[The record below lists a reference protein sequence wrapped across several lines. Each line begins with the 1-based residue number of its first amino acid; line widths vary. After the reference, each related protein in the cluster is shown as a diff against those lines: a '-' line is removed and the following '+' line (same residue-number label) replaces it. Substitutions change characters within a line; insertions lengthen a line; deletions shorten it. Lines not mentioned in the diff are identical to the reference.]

1 MKKVLIANR
10 GEIALR
16 IIRAARELGIKTVVA
31 HSTADEK
38 SLPVLLADEAIC
50 IGPPPSGQSYLNIPN
65 LLSAAIVTGA
75 DAIHPGYGF
84 LAENATFAEMCREH
98 GITFI
103 GPTPE
108 NMRALGDKATAR
120 KVAREAGVP
129 TVPGTDEV
137 ESVEEA
143 KRAALEIGYPVI
155 LKASAGGGGRGMR
168 VVHTEED
175 LERAVLQAQE
185 EARAAF
191 GNPAVYLEKY
201 IEEPKHIE
209 IQVLGDG
216 ERVVHL
222 WERDCSIQRRH
233 QKLLEEAPSI
243 LPLETRRAIAEAAR
257 RLAEHVGYVSAGT
270 LEFLVDKEGN
280 FYFIEMNT
288 RIQVEHPVTEM
299 VTGVDL
305 VQAQFRIAM
314 GERLW
319 LKQEEIE
326 VRGHAIEVRVNAEDP
341 EKGFRPSIGKVE
353 TLLFPGGP
361 GIRVDS
367 HLYAGYQIP
376 PHYDSLIAKIIAWA
390 PSREEAIRRMERALG
405 ETVIE
410 GPGAQDHHPLPP
422 EGPPERLLPPGG
434 PSTPTSW
441 PGGWSCRLGV

>member
-65 LLSAAIVTGA
+65 ILSAAIVTGA

-108 NMRALGDKATAR
+108 NMKALGDKATAR

-129 TVPGTDEV
+129 TVPGTDEL
-137 ESVEEA
+137 SSLEEA
-143 KRAALEIGYPVI
+143 KRAAQEIGYPVI

-168 VVHTEED
+168 VVHTEEE

-233 QKLLEEAPSI
+233 QKLLEEAPSL
-243 LPLETRRAIAEAAR
+243 LPEETRRAIAEAAR

-270 LEFLVDKEGN
+270 MEFLVDKEGN

-299 VTGVDL
+299 ITGIDL
-305 VQAQFRIAM
+305 VQAQFRIAQ
-314 GERLW
+314 GEKLW
-319 LKQEEIE
+319 LKQEEIQ

-361 GIRVDS
+361 GVRVDS
-367 HLYAGYQIP
+367 HLYTGYQIP
-376 PHYDSLIAKIIAWA
+376 PHYDSLIAKIIVWA
-390 PSREEAIRRMERALG
+390 PTREEAIRRMERALS

-410 GPGAQDHHPLPP
+410 GPGLKTTIPFHQKVLQNAFFRRGAVYTNFVARRM
-422 EGPPERLLPPGG
+422 EM
-434 PSTPTSW
+434 
-441 PGGWSCRLGV
+441 

>member
-16 IIRAARELGIKTVVA
+16 IIRAAKELGIKTVVA

-129 TVPGTDEV
+129 TVPGTDEIA
-137 ESVEEA
+137 SVEEA

-168 VVHTEED
+168 VVHTEEE
-175 LERAVLQAQE
+175 LERAVQQAQE

-191 GNPAVYLEKY
+191 GNPAIYLEKY

-216 ERVVHL
+216 ENVIHL

-233 QKLLEEAPSI
+233 QKLLEEAPSV
-243 LPLETRRAIAEAAR
+243 LPYETRKAIAEAAV
-257 RLAEHVGYVSAGT
+257 RLAAHVGYVSAGT

-299 VTGVDL
+299 ITGVDL
-305 VQAQFRIAM
+305 VQAQFRIAQ
-314 GERLW
+314 GEKLW
-319 LKQEEIE
+319 LRQEDIV
-326 VRGHAIEVRVNAEDP
+326 VRGHALEVRINAEDP

-390 PSREEAIRRMERALG
+390 LTREEAIRRMERALS

-410 GPGAQDHHPLPP
+410 GPGLKTTIPFHQKVLQNAFFRRGAVYTNFVARRM
-422 EGPPERLLPPGG
+422 EM
-434 PSTPTSW
+434 
-441 PGGWSCRLGV
+441 

>member
-341 EKGFRPSIGKVE
+341 GKGFRPSIGKVE

-390 PSREEAIRRMERALG
+390 PTREEAIRRMERALG

-410 GPGAQDHHPLPP
+410 GPGLKTTIPFHQKVLQNAFFRRGAVYTNFVARRMEL
-422 EGPPERLLPPGG
+422 
-434 PSTPTSW
+434 
-441 PGGWSCRLGV
+441 

>member
-288 RIQVEHPVTEM
+288 RIQVEHPHH
-299 VTGVDL
+299 GD
-305 VQAQFRIAM
+305 
-314 GERLW
+314 GN
-319 LKQEEIE
+319 
-326 VRGHAIEVRVNAEDP
+326 G
-341 EKGFRPSIGKVE
+341 
-353 TLLFPGGP
+353 GGP
-361 GIRVDS
+361 G
-367 HLYAGYQIP
+367 P
-376 PHYDSLIAKIIAWA
+376 
-390 PSREEAIRRMERALG
+390 
-405 ETVIE
+405 
-410 GPGAQDHHPLPP
+410 GP
-422 EGPPERLLPPGG
+422 
-434 PSTPTSW
+434 
-441 PGGWSCRLGV
+441 V

>member
-50 IGPPPSGQSYLNIPN
+50 IGPAPSGQSYLNIPN

-410 GPGAQDHHPLPP
+410 GPGLKTTIPFHQKVLQNAFFRRGAVYTNFVARRMEL
-422 EGPPERLLPPGG
+422 
-434 PSTPTSW
+434 
-441 PGGWSCRLGV
+441 

>member
-175 LERAVLQAQE
+175 LERAVQQAQE

-288 RIQVEHPVTEM
+288 RIQVEHPITEM

-376 PHYDSLIAKIIAWA
+376 PNYDSLIAKIIAWA
-390 PSREEAIRRMERALG
+390 PTREEAIRRMERALG

-410 GPGAQDHHPLPP
+410 GPGLKTTIPFHQKVLQNAFFRR
-422 EGPPERLLPPGG
+422 GAVYTNFVARRLEM
-434 PSTPTSW
+434 
-441 PGGWSCRLGV
+441 

>member
-108 NMRALGDKATAR
+108 NMRGLGDKATAR

-288 RIQVEHPVTEM
+288 RIQVEHPITEM

-405 ETVIE
+405 ETVVE
-410 GPGAQDHHPLPP
+410 GPGLKTTIPFHQKVLQNAFFRRGAVYTNFVARRMEL
-422 EGPPERLLPPGG
+422 
-434 PSTPTSW
+434 
-441 PGGWSCRLGV
+441 

>member
-16 IIRAARELGIKTVVA
+16 IIRAAKELGIKTVVA

-65 LLSAAIVTGA
+65 ILSAAIVTGA

-84 LAENATFAEMCREH
+84 LAENAAFAEMCREH

-108 NMRALGDKATAR
+108 NMKALGDKATAR

-129 TVPGTDEV
+129 TVPGTDEL
-137 ESVEEA
+137 SSLEEA
-143 KRAALEIGYPVI
+143 KRAAQEIGYPVI

-168 VVHTEED
+168 VVHTEEE

-233 QKLLEEAPSI
+233 QKLLEEAPSL
-243 LPLETRRAIAEAAR
+243 LPEETRRAIAEAAR

-270 LEFLVDKEGN
+270 MEFLVDKEGN

-299 VTGVDL
+299 ITGIDL
-305 VQAQFRIAM
+305 VQAQFRIAQ
-314 GERLW
+314 GEKLW
-319 LKQEEIE
+319 LKQEEIQ

-361 GIRVDS
+361 GVRVDS
-367 HLYAGYQIP
+367 HLYTGYQIP
-376 PHYDSLIAKIIAWA
+376 PHYDSLIAKIIVWA
-390 PSREEAIRRMERALG
+390 PTREEAIRRMERALS

-410 GPGAQDHHPLPP
+410 GPGLKTTIPFHQKVLQNAFFRRGAVYTNFVARRM
-422 EGPPERLLPPGG
+422 EM
-434 PSTPTSW
+434 
-441 PGGWSCRLGV
+441 

>member
-16 IIRAARELGIKTVVA
+16 IIRAAKELGLKTVVA

-65 LLSAAIVTGA
+65 ILSAAIVTGA

-84 LAENATFAEMCREH
+84 LAENALFAEMCREH
-98 GITFI
+98 GLTFI

-108 NMRALGDKATAR
+108 NMKALGDKATAR

-129 TVPGTDEV
+129 TVPGTDEL
-137 ESVEEA
+137 ESIEEA
-143 KRAALEIGYPVI
+143 KRAAREIGYPVI

-168 VVHTEED
+168 VVHTEEE
-175 LERAVLQAQE
+175 LERAVQQAQE

-233 QKLLEEAPSI
+233 QKLIEEAPSV
-243 LPLETRRAIAEAAR
+243 LPFETRKAIAEAAR

-299 VTGVDL
+299 VTGIDL

-314 GERLW
+314 GEKLW
-319 LKQEEIE
+319 LRQEDIE

-390 PSREEAIRRMERALG
+390 PTREEAIRRMERALS
-405 ETVIE
+405 ETIIE
-410 GPGAQDHHPLPP
+410 GPGLKTTIPFHQKVLQNAFFRRGAVYTNFVARRMEL
-422 EGPPERLLPPGG
+422 
-434 PSTPTSW
+434 
-441 PGGWSCRLGV
+441 

>member
-65 LLSAAIVTGA
+65 ILSAAIVTGA

-84 LAENATFAEMCREH
+84 LAENAAFAEMCREH

-108 NMRALGDKATAR
+108 NMKALGDKATAR

-129 TVPGTDEV
+129 TVPGTDELS
-137 ESVEEA
+137 SVEEA
-143 KRAALEIGYPVI
+143 KRAAQEIGYPVI

-168 VVHTEED
+168 VVHTEEE

-233 QKLLEEAPSI
+233 QKLLEEAPSL
-243 LPLETRRAIAEAAR
+243 LPEETRRAIAEAAR

-270 LEFLVDKEGN
+270 MEFLVDKEGN

-299 VTGVDL
+299 ITGIDL
-305 VQAQFRIAM
+305 VQAQFRIAQ
-314 GERLW
+314 GEKLW
-319 LKQEEIE
+319 LKQEEIQ

-361 GIRVDS
+361 GVRVDS
-367 HLYAGYQIP
+367 HLYTGYQIP
-376 PHYDSLIAKIIAWA
+376 PHYDSLIAKIIVWA
-390 PSREEAIRRMERALG
+390 PTREEAIRRMERALS

-410 GPGAQDHHPLPP
+410 GPGLKTTIPFHQKVLQNAFFRRGAVYTNFVARRM
-422 EGPPERLLPPGG
+422 EM
-434 PSTPTSW
+434 
-441 PGGWSCRLGV
+441 

>member
-16 IIRAARELGIKTVVA
+16 ILRAARELGIKTVVA

-84 LAENATFAEMCREH
+84 LAENATFAEMCRDH

-129 TVPGTDEV
+129 TVPGTDEL
-137 ESVEEA
+137 ESVDQAKEA
-143 KRAALEIGYPVI
+143 ARAMGYPVI

-168 VVHTEED
+168 VVQTEEE
-175 LERAVLQAQE
+175 LERAILQAQE

-191 GNPAVYLEKY
+191 GNPTLYLEKY

-209 IQVLGDG
+209 VQVLGDG

-233 QKLLEEAPSI
+233 QKLLEEAPSL
-243 LPLETRRAIAEAAR
+243 LPEEVRRAIAEAAV
-257 RLAEHVGYVSAGT
+257 RLAQHVGYVSAGT
-270 LEFLVDKEGN
+270 LEFLVDKEGH

-299 VTGVDL
+299 ITGIDL

-314 GERLW
+314 GEKLW
-319 LKQEEIE
+319 LRQEDIK
-326 VRGHAIEVRVNAEDP
+326 VRGHALEVRINAEDP
-341 EKGFRPSIGKVE
+341 DKGFRPSIGKVE
-353 TLLFPGGP
+353 TLLLPGGP
-361 GIRVDS
+361 GVRVDT
-367 HLYAGYQIP
+367 HLYPGYTIP

-390 PSREEAIRRMERALG
+390 PTREEAIRRMERALS

-410 GPGAQDHHPLPP
+410 GPGLKTTIPFHQKVLKNAFFRRGAVYTNFVARRMG
-422 EGPPERLLPPGG
+422 E
-434 PSTPTSW
+434 
-441 PGGWSCRLGV
+441 

>member
-288 RIQVEHPVTEM
+288 RIQVEHPITEM

-319 LKQEEIE
+319 LRQEEIE
-326 VRGHAIEVRVNAEDP
+326 VRGHAIEARINAEDP

-376 PHYDSLIAKIIAWA
+376 PNYDSLIAKIIAWA
-390 PSREEAIRRMERALG
+390 PTREEAIRRMERALA

-410 GPGAQDHHPLPP
+410 GPGLKTTIPFHQKVLQNAFFRR
-422 EGPPERLLPPGG
+422 GAVYTNFVARRLEM
-434 PSTPTSW
+434 
-441 PGGWSCRLGV
+441 

>member
-16 IIRAARELGIKTVVA
+16 VIRAAKELGLKTVVV

-38 SLPVLLADEAIC
+38 SLPVLMADEAIC

-65 LLSAAIVTGA
+65 ILSAAIVTGA

-84 LAENATFAEMCREH
+84 LSENPVFAEMVRDH
-98 GITFI
+98 GLVFI

-129 TVPGTDEV
+129 TVPGTDELT
-137 ESVEEA
+137 SVEEA
-143 KRAALEIGYPVI
+143 RQAAREIGYPVI

-168 VVHTEED
+168 LVHTEEE
-175 LERAVLQAQE
+175 LERAVQQAQE

-216 ERVVHL
+216 EDVVHL

-233 QKLLEEAPSI
+233 QKLLEEAPSV
-243 LPLETRRAIAEAAR
+243 LPLEVRQAIAEAAV
-257 RLAEHVGYVSAGT
+257 RLARHVGYVSAGT

-288 RIQVEHPVTEM
+288 RIQVEHPITEM
-299 VTGVDL
+299 ITGVDL

-314 GERLW
+314 GEKLW
-319 LKQEEIE
+319 LKQEE
-326 VRGHAIEVRVNAEDP
+326 VLPRGHAIEVRINAEDP

-367 HLYAGYQIP
+367 HLYAGYPIP
-376 PHYDSLIAKIIAWA
+376 SHYDSLIAKIIAWA
-390 PSREEAIRRMERALG
+390 PTREEAIRRMERALA

-410 GPGAQDHHPLPP
+410 GPGLKTTIPFHQKVLQNAFFRRGAVYTNFVARRMEL
-422 EGPPERLLPPGG
+422 
-434 PSTPTSW
+434 
-441 PGGWSCRLGV
+441 

>member
-175 LERAVLQAQE
+175 LERAVPQAQE

-410 GPGAQDHHPLPP
+410 GPGLKTTIPFHQKVLQNAFFRRGAVYTNFVARRMEL
-422 EGPPERLLPPGG
+422 
-434 PSTPTSW
+434 
-441 PGGWSCRLGV
+441 

>member
-185 EARAAF
+185 EARVAF

-410 GPGAQDHHPLPP
+410 GPGLKTTIPFHQKVLQNAFFRRGAVYTNFVARRMEL
-422 EGPPERLLPPGG
+422 
-434 PSTPTSW
+434 
-441 PGGWSCRLGV
+441 